1 MTETSIQTTESNTET
16 VEDICVRAKDRAKF
30 VDQQSDRLFEILQS
44 FRKEATD
51 ARAADEYLDFLKS
64 KAITERDEDDSS
76 EYMQLYERYS
86 AAHELIEDNSSLQSY
101 YEIADDLQ
109 LVENIDYLTSQFY
122 FRYRTFYLSASLISF
137 AIDLINYD
145 DDRSCVSCHLVNTLN
160 ENVSLFDELADIVAQ
175 TAHHDKE
182 ESEEKEEREEIVC

>member
-51 ARAADEYLDFLKS
+51 ARASDEYLDFLKS

-76 EYMQLYERYS
+76 VEDMQHERYS

-101 YEIADDLQ
+101 YEIADDTQ
-109 LVENIDYLTSQFY
+109 LVDNIDYLTSQFY

-145 DDRSCVSCHLVNTLN
+145 DDRSCVSCHLVNTLHKN
-160 ENVSLFDELADIVAQ
+160 ISLFDELNRILDQ
-175 TAHHDKE
+175 TEHHDKE
-182 ESEEKEEREEIVC
+182 ENEEREEIVC

>member
-76 EYMQLYERYS
+76 VEDMQHERYS

-101 YEIADDLQ
+101 YEIVDEML
-109 LVENIDYLTSQFY
+109 LVDNIDYLTSQFY

-145 DDRSCVSCHLVNTLN
+145 DDRSCVSCHLVNTLHKN
-160 ENVSLFDELADIVAQ
+160 ISLFDELNRILDQ
-175 TAHHDKE
+175 TEHHDKE
-182 ESEEKEEREEIVC
+182 ENEEREEIVC